1 MSSPFQQ
8 PAQGGDRLPDMQEL
22 IGSLVLIKVI
32 EYRPG
37 ILTQAYG
44 EKDAVAC
51 DVHVLDGP
59 HGGEVFSNTLLF
71 QGALIG
77 SLKPAA
83 GGQPVLARLG
93 QGTAKPGQNAPYV
106 LNPFTEQDA
115 AFAGPYWAS
124 VQAKAFQAPAAAAPD
139 PWAAQQAA
147 AAPVPTAA
155 AAPPAAPAS
164 AAFPAAVTPAAAPV
178 NGMTQQAF
186 DALPKAVQEL
196 LRQSGQVPAA

>member
-8 PAQGGDRLPDMQEL
+8 PAQGGDRLPDLHEL
-22 IGSLVLIKVI
+22 IGNLILIKVI
-32 EYRPG
+32 EYRQG
-37 ILTQAYG
+37 ILTAAYG

-51 DVHVLDGP
+51 DVHVLDGK
-59 HGGEVFSNTLLF
+59 HGGEVFGNTLLF

-93 QGTAKPGQNAPYV
+93 QGVAKPGQNAPWV

-115 AFAGPYWAS
+115 ALAGPYWTAY
-124 VQAKAFQAPAAAAPD
+124 QAKQFQAPAAASVPAVATP
-139 PWAAQQAA
+139 PQLLPNEAARAAADTQAA
-147 AAPVPTAA
+147 VAAANPAPANGMTAA
-155 AAPPAAPAS
+155 AFA
-164 AAFPAAVTPAAAPV
+164 
-178 NGMTQQAF
+178 
-186 DALPKAVQEL
+186 ALPEAVQEL

>member
-8 PAQGGDRLPDMQEL
+8 PSQGGDRLPDMHEL
-22 IGSLVLIKVI
+22 IGCLILIKVI

-37 ILTQAYG
+37 ILTQSYG

-51 DVHVLDGP
+51 DVHVLDGK
-59 HGGEVFSNTLLF
+59 HGGEVFGNTLLF

-77 SLKPAA
+77 SLKPAV

-93 QGTAKPGQNAPYV
+93 QGVAKPGQNAPWV

-115 AFAGPYWAS
+115 AIAGPYWTAY
-124 VQAKAFQAPAAAAPD
+124 QAKQFQPPAAAQPD
-139 PWAAQQAA
+139 P
-147 AAPVPTAA
+147 
-155 AAPPAAPAS
+155 
-164 AAFPAAVTPAAAPV
+164 TPAAAPAV
-178 NGMTQQAF
+178 ASPSTAAPVSSASAANGMTAAAF
-186 DALPKAVQEL
+186 SALPPQVQEL